1 MSENQTESDKKFD
14 DAMALFDENRF
25 DEAVTIFKDLAENGH
40 AQAQLQLGQCY
51 DYGFGVE
58 MDLDKAIEWLVKSA
72 EQGLVLAQRWHAL
85 CVNKKI
91 EQESLD
97 PKELIMAYSYVF
109 DDISC
114 GINAEK
120 EISEK
125 LKLTCKGKKN
135 TAELA
140 RKCYILEIYVTREE
154 ENNYELFEKIHDICI
169 KYKGHG

>member
-1 MSENQTESDKKFD
+1 MNEDQTESDKKFD
-14 DAMALFDENRF
+14 DAMAQFDEDRF
-25 DEAVTIFKDLAENGH
+25 DEAVAIFKDLAEKGH

-58 MDLDKAIEWLVKSA
+58 MDLDKAIEWLAKA
-72 EQGLVLAQRWHAL
+72 AKQGLLLAQRWHAL

-97 PKELIMAYSYVF
+97 PKELIMAYSYIF
-109 DDISC
+109 DDLSN
-114 GINAEK
+114 GIKAEK

-125 LKLTCKGKKN
+125 LKLTCKGKEN

-140 RKCYILEIYVTREE
+140 RKCYALNIYVIREE
-154 ENNYELFEKIHDICI
+154 ESNYELFEKIHDICI
-169 KYKGHG
+169 KYKGH